1 MELFL
6 FILSWVLGPLSAV
19 IIVLK
24 IYLEI
29 NYRGSV
35 NELLDASR
43 GKRATF
49 THNLSGLFIVFIL
62 SLVYIIYYHTTY

>member
-6 FILSWVLGPLSAV
+6 FILSWVLGPLSLTAV
-19 IIVLK
+19 LLK

-29 NYRGSV
+29 NYKGSV
-35 NELLDASR
+35 DELLDASR
-43 GKRATF
+43 NKKATF
-49 THNLSGLFIVFIL
+49 IYNLSGLFIVFIL